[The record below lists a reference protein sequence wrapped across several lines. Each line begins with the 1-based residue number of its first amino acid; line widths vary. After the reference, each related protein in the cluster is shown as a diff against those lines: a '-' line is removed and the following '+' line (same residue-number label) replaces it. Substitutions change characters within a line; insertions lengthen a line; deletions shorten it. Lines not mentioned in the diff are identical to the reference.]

1 MEQEITILLK
11 LDMIYKKMRQPWLLM
26 TYLICVQCLTQTE
39 LSQFGTSGDFPEAYV
54 TVDSTPT
61 V

>member
-1 MEQEITILLK
+1 
-11 LDMIYKKMRQPWLLM
+11 
-26 TYLICVQCLTQTE
+26 VQCLTQTE

-61 V
+61 DRLVFFYYIMKKRI